1 MSLFRLLFPAEYRT
15 FPGKR
20 WIRIGM
26 RTLHLIGTAGVGGGF
41 LYQAPREAWMPYLI
55 LTIATGFAIFFI
67 EIWANGVWLIQLRG
81 MAILVKL
88 VLLSCLHFAPD
99 WGGPPLVIS
108 IVISGLIAHAPGDVR
123 YYSILHR
130 RRVDEL

>member
-1 MSLFRLLFPAEYRT
+1 MNLFRLFFPAEYRS

-20 WIRIGM
+20 WIRIGL

-41 LYQAPREAWMPYLI
+41 LYSSPREAWMPYLI

-67 EIWANGVWLIQLRG
+67 EIWANGIWIIQLRG
-81 MAILVKL
+81 VAILVKL

-99 WGGPPLVIS
+99 WGGPALIGS
-108 IVISGLIAHAPGDVR
+108 IVISGLIAHAPGEVR